1 MNTSVHRLT
10 VASVALVAFVLAA
23 VAPVSWAG
31 DREGKEREVSEANNT
46 LEGKIVPLKDAR
58 IKIELNATASDAGI
72 QVFID
77 SDPWTSMDVYDPYG
91 RLVFRSTTRGRLAKQ
106 GGTELFLE
114 SAEPNFSQLP
124 LEEFFERFPEGTYR
138 FRGKGVAGE
147 IFVGSAVFTHNLA
160 AGPEL
165 VSPLEGGAL
174 VDPNN
179 AAVTWRPVGAANG
192 SPIVA
197 YQVLIVQTPSTISA
211 IPKIMLD
218 VIMPATATSLAVPPG
233 FLLPNTRY
241 SWEVLAIEASGNQ
254 TISTAFFRTAP

>member
-1 MNTSVHRLT
+1 MNTNVHRLT
-10 VASVALVAFVLAA
+10 VASVALAAFVLAA

-31 DREGKEREVSEANNT
+31 DRERNEREVSEVNNP

-58 IKIELNATASDAGI
+58 IKIEMNATDSDAGI

-77 SDPWTSMDVYDPYG
+77 ADPWTSMDVFDPYG
-91 RLVFRSTTRGRLAKQ
+91 RLVFRSTTRGRFARQ

-114 SAEPNFSQLP
+114 SAEPNFSQLS
-124 LEEFFERFPEGTYR
+124 LAEFLRRFPEGEYR
-138 FRGKGVAGE
+138 FRGQGVAGE
-147 IFVGSAVFTHNLA
+147 IFVGTAVFTHNLA

-174 VDPNN
+174 VDPSN
-179 AAVTWRPVGAANG
+179 AAVTWRPVGPANG
-192 SPIVA
+192 SPIVG
-197 YQVLIVQTPSTISA
+197 YQVLIVQSPSTIPA
-211 IPKIMLD
+211 IPKIVLD

-254 TISTAFFRTAP
+254 TTSTAFFRTAP